1 MLSVCIPVYN
11 SDVTD
16 LVNSLLHQINA
27 MDYQVEICLI
37 DDASPQ
43 MKCDISNFKH
53 PFVIT
58 YKNSKNVGRA
68 KIRNQFKELAQYAHL
83 LFLDGDSRIIRN
95 DFLKRYCEI
104 ISTSKIQVLCGASVY
119 QFNKP
124 PRTHYLRWKYSTH
137 RESKSLEER
146 QRQPNLG
153 FKTNNFIIHREI
165 FEQVNFNEVL
175 SGYGHED
182 SLFGYDLNE
191 AKIKIEHID
200 NPVLNDQLDDN
211 ITFLKKTQEGVA
223 NLIQVLQIVQYDS
236 QFLKTSNLARTFISI
251 KKSKLK
257 WLIYFGLWVVH
268 PVNKFLLE
276 RGLFVLPMFDI
287 YKLKCMVSLGDQ
299 K

>member
-16 LVNSLLHQINA
+16 LVNSLLHQINS

-53 PFVIT
+53 PFVNT

-119 QFNKP
+119 QFHKP

-153 FKTNNFIIHREI
+153 FKTNNFIIHSEI
-165 FEQVNFNEVL
+165 FDQVNFNEVL

-182 SLFGYDLNE
+182 SLFGYDLIE

-251 KKSKLK
+251 KKSKFK

>member
-1 MLSVCIPVYN
+1 M
-11 SDVTD
+11 
-16 LVNSLLHQINA
+16 
-27 MDYQVEICLI
+27 
-37 DDASPQ
+37 
-43 MKCDISNFKH
+43 
-53 PFVIT
+53 
-58 YKNSKNVGRA
+58 
-68 KIRNQFKELAQYAHL
+68 
-83 LFLDGDSRIIRN
+83 
-95 DFLKRYCEI
+95 
-104 ISTSKIQVLCGASVY
+104 
-119 QFNKP
+119 
-124 PRTHYLRWKYSTH
+124 
-137 RESKSLEER
+137 EER
-146 QRQPNLG
+146 QRFPNLG
-153 FKTNNFIIHREI
+153 FKTNNFIIHSEI

-223 NLIQVLQIVQYDS
+223 NLIKVLQIVQYDS

-287 YKLKCMVSLGDQ
+287 YKLKCMISLGDQ